1 MDVGLFGLT
10 LAMQM
15 GLHNGASNLA
25 EAFVFLEH
33 KQQLTFG
40 L

>member
-1 MDVGLFGLT
+1 MDGRLFELT
-10 LAMQM
+10 LVGWR
-15 GLHNGASNLA
+15 GLHDGASNLA

-33 KQQLTFG
+33 KQQLTLG